1 MVAILKKL
9 SLISL
14 IALSFDVLAERFSN
28 SYVSFELPSN
38 WTCNREHTE
47 TVCTSRFSK
56 KAKEAIIILT
66 AKEAGP
72 SDTFASYLNHLKT
85 AKNIASKDGKIQP
98 SKVLHV
104 RERNIS
110 NHKWIDGM
118 QLGSEVTSYYTR
130 YLATIKDRIAI
141 LVTFS
146 AHKVHYTKYSK
157 DFIRAVES
165 LRVVADKNLLSN
177 RPNLAIRGNNETIG
191 APIGQILPQ
200 HAIQELPDEETGFIS
215 KYGTTILGL
224 LFLLLAIGIY
234 AYLKLDVGAP
244 KKKKRKKR

>member
-1 MVAILKKL
+1 ML
-9 SLISL
+9 SIYKRLALIPL
-14 IALSFDVLAERFSN
+14 LLMGLNATAERFSN
-28 SYVSFELPSN
+28 SYVSFELPQN
-38 WTCNREHTE
+38 WTCKREHTE

-72 SDTFASYLNHLKT
+72 SDTFAIYLNHLKT
-85 AKNIASKDGKIQP
+85 PKTIAAKDGKIIP

-118 QLGSEVTSYYTR
+118 HQGSEVTSYYTR

-146 AHKVHYTKYSK
+146 AHKAHYTKYSK

-191 APIGQILPQ
+191 APIPGILSPNTMDD
-200 HAIQELPDEETGFIS
+200 IPDENTSFFG
-215 KYGTTILGL
+215 KYGSSILGI
-224 LFLLLAIGIY
+224 LLLLIAIGVY
-234 AYLKLDVGAP
+234 TYMKMDVGKP
-244 KKKKRKKR
+244 KKKKRK

>member
-1 MVAILKKL
+1 ML
-9 SLISL
+9 SLFNRLAL
-14 IALSFDVLAERFSN
+14 IPLLFIGLEATAERFSN
-28 SYVSFELPSN
+28 SYVSFELPQN
-38 WTCNREHTE
+38 WTCKREHTE

-72 SDTFASYLNHLKT
+72 SDTFAIYLNHLKT
-85 AKNIASKDGKIQP
+85 PKTIAAKDGKMIP

-110 NHKWIDGM
+110 SHKWIDGM
-118 QLGSEVTSYYTR
+118 HQGSEVTSYYTR
-130 YLATIKDRIAI
+130 YLGTIKDRIAI

-146 AHKVHYTKYSK
+146 AHKAHYTKYSK

-177 RPNLAIRGNNETIG
+177 RPNLAIRRGSNETIG
-191 APIGQILPQ
+191 APIPGVLSQN
-200 HAIQELPDEETGFIS
+200 AMDDLPDENTGFFG
-215 KYGTTILGL
+215 KYGSSLLGI
-224 LFLLLAIGIY
+224 LLLLIAVGVY
-234 AYLKLDVGAP
+234 AYIKMDVGKP
-244 KKKKRKKR
+244 KKKKRK